1 MLEVMWGSNQ
11 VLSKIHLLT
20 IISMSSFQ
28 KPSVPHGH
36 SMGSAQLQRALEH
49 RCNFV

>member
-1 MLEVMWGSNQ
+1 MLEVTWGSNQ

-20 IISMSSFQ
+20 VISMSSFQ

-36 SMGSAQLQRALEH
+36 SMGAFQPQWALEH
-49 RCNFV
+49 CSNFV